1 LFLQLAV
8 LSFSKWSGNIL
19 KTCTPCKP
27 MLIGGIPKKRLVANG
42 RGDHFQNMIPFLIA
56 GGSVVTT
63 LIAPEPVDT
72 INHTLLGVKVKA
84 KEVVTRNMWG
94 TPMMPDGKGS
104 YSLIAPPEPVLIER
118 SLIQPPKTSAPT
130 FEPDKPYPLDSLTQQ
145 AEEKVTAA
153 TEPTIPVV
161 AQPQVEAPLPSEAP
175 AILEDGASGAFEE
188 PAPAE

>member
-1 LFLQLAV
+1 
-8 LSFSKWSGNIL
+8 
-19 KTCTPCKP
+19 

-42 RGDHFQNMIPFLIA
+42 RADHFQNMIPFLIA

-130 FEPDKPYPLDSLTQQ
+130 FEPDKPYPLDSLTQRG
-145 AEEKVTAA
+145 AGYLGEWRFRVLRGTRSCRVSVR
-153 TEPTIPVV
+153 IF
-161 AQPQVEAPLPSEAP
+161 PSSRP
-175 AILEDGASGAFEE
+175 SPGIFSGMIV
-188 PAPAE
+188 